1 MMGPMDPGTVT
12 HTLLFVAQLAAA
24 IIGLA
29 TAIASIN
36 GMVPDLAGILGWM
49 VSTIALMRLLAVR
62 RPRPGDEAQ
71 RPTPYAAGLRMLL
84 AMVAVFCI
92 SVVVVVAVVLG
103 PQVPKPL
110 DGAAKIVFS
119 VLALVAAFATAA
131 CFLMTRR

>member
-1 MMGPMDPGTVT
+1 MDAHGLAR
-12 HTLLFVAQLAAA
+12 TLLFAAQLAAA

-36 GMVPDLAGILGWM
+36 GMVPDLAGVVGWM

-62 RPRPGDEAQ
+62 RPRPGDDAD
-71 RPTPYAAGLRMLL
+71 RPRPYAIALRMLL

-92 SVVVVVAVVLG
+92 SIVVVVAVVLG

-110 DGAAKIVFS
+110 DDVAKIVFS
-119 VLALVAAFATAA
+119 VLVLVAAFATAA
-131 CFLMTRR
+131 CFVLTRR